1 MMKFKIAILVAFA
14 SLLCSCGA
22 YEKLLKSDDA
32 MGKYRMGMELYAQKK
47 YTRASALFDSALPTL
62 IGTAHEDT
70 VMFMLGKTFY
80 SDRDYQ
86 MAGEIMNQYRNRFPR
101 SGNTPEAEYIYAMS
115 FYMIS
120 PDVEKDQQNTRR
132 AIMAFGEY
140 MNRHPKSPFNKE
152 IQVLSEE
159 LNNKLYYKNYLN
171 AALYFKLGHYLSAVT
186 SLRTILKE
194 NPETPYRQDIMY
206 MICKSW
212 YEYAR
217 NSIYA
222 RQLDRYLKMI
232 DAYYNFKTAFPESK
246 QFDRD
251 LLRMKDYAQDFVDK
265 NGVTAQSIE
274 SSATKIHDA
283 RVTIDECKDK
293 IYFAKTSK
301 EKEDLRQKIKAARA
315 VIKLERKN
323 VTAER
328 KVMKE
333 AEKVSDLRHEEA
345 KKVEKAEKAAADKV
359 KKEQRKEKIKQKK

>member
-1 MMKFKIAILVAFA
+1 MKLKITILIAFA

-32 MGKYRMGMELYAQKK
+32 MAKYQMGMELYAQKK

-80 SDRDYQ
+80 ASKDYN
-86 MAGEIMNQYRNRFPR
+86 MAGEMMNQYRNRFPR

-140 MNRHPKSPFNKE
+140 MNRHPQSPFNKE
-152 IQVLSEE
+152 IQVLTEE
-159 LNNKLYYKNYLN
+159 LNGKLYYKKYLN
-171 AALYFKLGHYLSAVT
+171 AALYYKLGHYLSAVT
-186 SLRTILKE
+186 SLRAILKE
-194 NPETPYRQDIMY
+194 NPETPYREDIMF

-212 YEYAR
+212 YEYAK
-217 NSIYA
+217 NSVYA

-246 QFDRD
+246 QFDRE
-251 LLRMKDYAQDFVDK
+251 LLRMKDLSQEYVDK

-274 SSATKIHDA
+274 SSATKIRDA
-283 RVTIDECKDK
+283 RATIDECKDK
-293 IYFAKTSK
+293 IFYAKTRK
-301 EKEDLRQKIKAARA
+301 EKDDLRQKISTARE
-315 VIKLERKN
+315 VIKAERKN
-323 VTAER
+323 VAAER
-328 KVMKE
+328 QVMKDAQKAADQRQTA
-333 AEKVSDLRHEEA
+333 AEKVD
-345 KKVEKAEKAAADKV
+345 KAEKAAAQKT
-359 KKEQRKEKIKQKK
+359 KQQQRKEKIKQKK